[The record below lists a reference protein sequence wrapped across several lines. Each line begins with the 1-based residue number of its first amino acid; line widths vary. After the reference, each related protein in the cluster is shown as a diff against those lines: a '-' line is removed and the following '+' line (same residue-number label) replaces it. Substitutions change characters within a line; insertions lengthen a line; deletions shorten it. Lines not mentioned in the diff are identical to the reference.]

1 MCVDFE
7 IDQGSSLDFGAI
19 DVILEQF
26 LLDVCW
32 SGSYQAV
39 FIKHLKKKPVVLWAD
54 LQTWQKYKLKVVC
67 STVEKL
73 SIIKKKIEWLM
84 NKNTHAHTHFTVTC
98 KLPNYPK
105 QALAMC
111 DIL

>member
-54 LQTWQKYKLKVVC
+54 LQTWQKYKLKVLC
-67 STVEKL
+67 STVEKW
-73 SIIKKKIEWLM
+73 SIIKKK
-84 NKNTHAHTHFTVTC
+84 N
-98 KLPNYPK
+98 
-105 QALAMC
+105 
-111 DIL
+111 